1 MFHQSQSIQDRL
13 NKIIVKE
20 FLENYDGDFCKYTGN
35 SPKITQQQINSFI
48 EKLNVSEECMDKLKD
63 LNPPKAFS
71 YFGTMVKRWLILY
84 TRKNYNHKL
93 NFDDINDFKEE
104 DNKDYIYDMENEL
117 YEEKED
123 DLSVFINKYVEFIN
137 NNIYKIFP
145 KNNDAQIADA
155 ILELFRKRESIEIF
169 NKKSYIS
176 LYKRDD

>member
-13 NKIIVKE
+13 NKIIIKE
-20 FLENYDGDFCKYTGN
+20 FLEEYNGDFCEYTGN
-35 SPKITQQQINSFI
+35 SPKITQQQIFSFI
-48 EKLNVSEECMDKLKD
+48 EKLNVSEECMNRLKE

-117 YEEKED
+117 YEEKD
-123 DLSVFINKYVEFIN
+123 DLCS
-137 NNIYKIFP
+137 
-145 KNNDAQIADA
+145 
-155 ILELFRKRESIEIF
+155 
-169 NKKSYIS
+169 
-176 LYKRDD
+176 